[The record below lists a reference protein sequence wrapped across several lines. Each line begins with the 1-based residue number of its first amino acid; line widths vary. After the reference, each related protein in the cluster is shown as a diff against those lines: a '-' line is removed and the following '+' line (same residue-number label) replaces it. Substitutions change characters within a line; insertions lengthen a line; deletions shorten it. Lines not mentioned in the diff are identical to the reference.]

1 MATLVGETT
10 ARHYEKAVQT
20 SLMGTRELAYIQVDM
35 NTDVATDYTEPNSLY
50 AKAIKGLQAAI
61 EIYAVGRPSGTYFTV
76 IAASDTLPRDPG
88 DYLADG
94 DRNSILED
102 AVDAAT
108 GANSRVFD
116 GILTG
121 WNIDN
126 DC

>member
-1 MATLVGETT
+1 MPSLVGETT
-10 ARHYEKAVQT
+10 ARHYEKAVET
-20 SLMGTRELAYIQVDM
+20 SLMGTRQLAYIQVDM
-35 NTDVATDYTEPNSLY
+35 GTDVATDYTEPNSLY
-50 AKAIKGLQAAI
+50 AKAIKGLQTTI
-61 EIYAVGRPSGTYFTV
+61 ELYAVGAPSGEKFTV
-76 IAASDTLPRDPG
+76 IAATDTLPRDSG

-116 GILTG
+116 GILQG